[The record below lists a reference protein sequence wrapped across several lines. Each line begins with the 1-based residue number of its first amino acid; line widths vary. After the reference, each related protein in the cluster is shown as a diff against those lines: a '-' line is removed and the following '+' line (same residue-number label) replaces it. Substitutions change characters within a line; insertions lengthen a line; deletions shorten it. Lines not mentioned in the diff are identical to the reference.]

1 MPGYEYCDTSTD
13 DVEPDLLLLESPLE
27 ALEVQITSA
36 DLHLEML
43 ILLIPVVIM
52 RQLLFWILIFEPWIG
67 LGLELCGLYRQL
79 PCGLCQLITVFYSML
94 MHI

>member
-52 RQLLFWILIFEPWIG
+52 RQL
-67 LGLELCGLYRQL
+67 
-79 PCGLCQLITVFYSML
+79 
-94 MHI
+94 